1 MLALLAS
8 VGTAHAQDIEPRAFS
23 NAPIGVNFLIAGYA
37 YTQGGLA
44 FDAASHITDPQLR
57 TDSAIVAY
65 ARVFEAFGQ
74 SAKADVVVPYSF
86 LSGSANFGGRALERE
101 VDGFGDPRFR
111 VSVNL
116 YGAPALTLK
125 EFASYQQDVI
135 VGASLQVTVPGG
147 QYDASRAVNL
157 GANRWSFKPE
167 IGISKAFGPLTLEAA
182 AAVTVFTDNQ
192 NFFNGNTR
200 SQEPLYSVQTHAIYG
215 FRSGIWASLDATY
228 FEGGRTEVNGTPDD
242 NRQGNWRIGGTLA
255 FPIDLKFSVKL
266 YASSGV
272 SARTGNNYDLLG
284 VALQYRWGGG
294 L

>member
-1 MLALLAS
+1 MLAILAS
-8 VGTAHAQDIEPRAFS
+8 VGTARGQDIEPRAFS

-44 FDAASHITDPQLR
+44 FDAASHITDPQLQ
-57 TDSAIVAY
+57 THSAIAAY
-65 ARVFEAFGQ
+65 AKVFRAFGQ
-74 SAKADVVVPYSF
+74 SAKADVILPYSF
-86 LSGSANFGGRALERE
+86 LSGSASFNGRELDRE
-101 VDGFGDPRFR
+101 IDGFGDPRFR

-125 EFASYQQDVI
+125 EFASYEQDLI
-135 VGASLQVTVPGG
+135 VGASLQVSVPGG
-147 QYDASRAVNL
+147 QYDASRVVNL

-167 IGISKAFGPLTLEAA
+167 VGVSKAFGPLTLEVA

-192 NFFNGNTR
+192 NFYNGNTR

-228 FEGGRTEVNGTPDD
+228 FEGGRTEVNGSPDD
-242 NRQGNWRIGGTLA
+242 NQQRNWRIGGTLA
-255 FPIDLKFSVKL
+255 FPLDLNFSVKL

-272 SARTGNNYDLLG
+272 SSRTGNNYDLLG
-284 VALQYRWGGG
+284 FALQYRWGAG